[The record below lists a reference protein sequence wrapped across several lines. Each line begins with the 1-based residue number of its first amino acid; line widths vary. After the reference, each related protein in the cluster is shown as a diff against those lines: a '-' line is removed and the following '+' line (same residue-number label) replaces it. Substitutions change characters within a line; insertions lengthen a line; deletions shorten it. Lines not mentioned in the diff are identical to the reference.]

1 MDNIILKE
9 KGEVMTRQ
17 TFLTTLAILCGLLAG
32 PQFVAAQELTPQQV
46 SRILKRFPRVDRDG
60 DGKLSPEEV
69 APFREQLLKA
79 QKRKKQSSTPTQAK
93 PRGPVPTHAD
103 LQYGDHKNAVMDV
116 WLADSAKPTPIV
128 VAIHGGGFKGGDKS
142 KYHGCA
148 ELQECLKKGVSF
160 ASINYRFRDE
170 DPRGILA
177 CLHDSK
183 RAIQF
188 IRHHAKEWNIDKDRV
203 AAYGGSAGA
212 GTSLWLACHDDMAD
226 PNSADPV
233 LRESS
238 RLAVVGLHGTQATY
252 DVLQWK
258 DIIPLQ
264 QEWTPDLEKANE
276 TNILVAYGVQSLEE
290 LNSEKGKAI
299 RKERDML
306 AWMSADDPPIWM
318 KSPMRGGAV
327 AVNDQNHR
335 NHHPAHVACLKKR
348 ADEVGMQA
356 VAIAPGVGLKPNP
369 EISMIDFFFKHLG
382 LDSSRK

>member
-1 MDNIILKE
+1 MRPQFWTVL
-9 KGEVMTRQ
+9 
-17 TFLTTLAILCGLLAG
+17 TFFCGLLAAT
-32 PQFVAAQELTPQQV
+32 QFATAQDLSPQQV
-46 SRILKRFPRVDRDG
+46 NRILKRFPRADRDG
-60 DGKLSPEEV
+60 DGKLSSEEV
-69 APFREQLLKA
+69 APLRELFKKA
-79 QKRKKQSSTPTQAK
+79 QEKKKQKSKPAVAK
-93 PRGPVPTHAD
+93 QKGPVPTHPD

-116 WLADSAKPTPIV
+116 WLADSTKPTPIV

-238 RLAVVGLHGTQATY
+238 RLTVVGLYGTQATY

-348 ADEVGMQA
+348 ADEVGIQTI
-356 VAIAPGVGLKPNP
+356 AIAPGVGVKPKS
-369 EISMIDFFFKHLG
+369 EIRMIDFFFQKLG
-382 LDSSRK
+382 LDSSR